1 MHELSHELVQ
11 AASRALSAHDAEA
24 LERLAAEART
34 RVRIG
39 SNIAE
44 LARATEVLTAQVYA
58 AKTHLALRSR
68 MRQSTGW
75 KAAPWVR

>member
-1 MHELSHELVQ
+1 MLDLVQ
-11 AASRALSAHDAEA
+11 EASRALSAHDAEA

-34 RVRIG
+34 RVHFG

-58 AKTHLALRSR
+58 AKTHLALSSR
-68 MRQSTGW
+68 MQQASSSGW
-75 KAAPWVR
+75 KAAPWAR